1 MTTWRRWPEREF
13 RIMEK
18 TVITILK
25 KYFCD
30 VCGVEI
36 AEGGNAPSSW
46 AADLCGLKD
55 LCPRCKGF
63 ARGMDT
69 SALVLKELRR
79 MAAEQEAPPPPAPP
93 DTAPPAPRGK
103 AAREKR
109 EILAAVEAYRR
120 DHGPGS
126 IPTLAR
132 LAKVAESELRDMISC
147 APVPIAT
154 WRKVG
159 RALGVSSA
167 GGNGGNHETD

>member
-1 MTTWRRWPEREF
+1 M
-13 RIMEK
+13 
-18 TVITILK
+18 K

-69 SALVLKELRR
+69 SALVLRELRR
-79 MAAEQEAPPPPAPP
+79 MAAEQEAPPPPALP
-93 DTAPPAPRGK
+93 DTAPPAPKGK

-109 EILAAVEAYRR
+109 EILTAVEAYRR
-120 DHGPGS
+120 EHGPGS
-126 IPTLAR
+126 IFTLAG
-132 LAKVAESELRDMISC
+132 LAKVGESELRDMISC

-159 RALGVSSA
+159 RALGVSGA
-167 GGNGGNHETD
+167 DGNGGNDGTNDVET